1 MREFTYEDYV
11 ESEAV
16 RLAKEAL
23 SSHLSSAPG
32 EYKSK
37 WSQQITSALNG
48 ILNREKFNY
57 NMSADPLYQQYK
69 DRYVKQGKLAM
80 QDTVG
85 QASALTGGYS
95 NSWAQT
101 AGSQAYQS
109 YLEGL
114 NDVVPEFY
122 AIAADRYDKEGA
134 ELLNRYSVL
143 ADAEAT
149 DYGKY
154 RDTVADYQSERDYL
168 SGRYDSERDFD
179 YGKYSDDRELAYDA
193 YNTQLNYEYQMARAA
208 AADAQWA
215 AEMAYRMERDAIED
229 ERWQKEFDYKMSL
242 NQASDTPIDTTPTP
256 TVAET
261 QKTDRYTPTTS
272 NSDDDGI
279 SLSSKMMSVYKG
291 YLAEGDFE
299 TAENMLD
306 TFRYNGVNAK
316 DINKCM
322 YLMDY
327 YYASFYTSGG
337 VASAGR
343 PSTTPTKD
351 KTNVIR

>member
-1 MREFTYEDYV
+1 MREFTYDDYV
-11 ESEAV
+11 ESAAV
-16 RLAKEAL
+16 RLAEAAL
-23 SSHLSSAPG
+23 NKHLASAPG
-32 EYKSK
+32 EYQSK
-37 WSQQITSALNG
+37 WSEEISSALNG

-57 NMSADPLYQQYK
+57 HASADPLYQQYK
-69 DRYVKQGKLAM
+69 DRYIKHGKLAM

-114 NDVVPEFY
+114 NDIVPELY
-122 AIAADRYDKEGA
+122 ALAADRYDREGA

-168 SGRYDSERDFD
+168 AGRYDSERDFD
-179 YGKYSDDRELAYDA
+179 YGKYSDDRNMA
-193 YNTQLNYEYQMARAA
+193 YNAYSTQLNYEYQMARAA

-215 AEMAYRMERDAIED
+215 AEMAYRKERDAILD
-229 ERWQKEFDYKMSL
+229 SQWQQEFEYKKSL
-242 NQASDTPIDTTPTP
+242 NQTGNDTVDTVPTPPLPEKQDTGKKSSTDTT
-256 TVAET
+256 
-261 QKTDRYTPTTS
+261 
-272 NSDDDGI
+272 DDGI
-279 SLSSKMMSVYKG
+279 ILSDNMMSVYEG
-291 YLAEGDFE
+291 YLAAGDFE
-299 TAENMLD
+299 TAEHMLD
-306 TFRYNGVNAK
+306 TFRYNGVDAR
-316 DINKCM
+316 DINRCM
-322 YLMDY
+322 YLRDY

-337 VASAGR
+337 VASSGR
-343 PSTTPTKD
+343 PASTPTKD
-351 KTNVIR
+351 KTQAIR